1 MKKRNGTTLALGLT
15 SLALSI
21 AAFAGASLTKG
32 AMQAK
37 AEDTPFYTLDTTK
50 VKGSNSA
57 YDKTEDVTVE
67 GITWNAAGN
76 LQMTPWRIGGK
87 SLTNVDREVYTL
99 TAMPKAVRQIGLTV
113 GTTTSVTVNSLNLIV
128 ASDEAFSS
136 VIETVP
142 ANFEASSTIT
152 FSPKTGT
159 EWATSSYY
167 KFVFN
172 VTITNS
178 SKNQYFQFNK
188 VEMYETVSASGTYN
202 VSYDANGGTGEVN
215 DPKEYTAGQSATV
228 LSGETLSK
236 ENYAFAGWNTAKDGK
251 GTAYAPG
258 DPLVVSGSTT
268 LYAVWERTHYSV
280 TYNPNGGTGTAFT
293 EKVAVGDASSYL
305 VSDGAAFSKEGY
317 SIDGW
322 ATSKTGSV
330 VYEVGDS
337 ITLTT
342 DLNLYAHWF
351 VPEPA
356 VITGKT
362 IAEIAAIPSA
372 DLPQKTVLYRVTG
385 YITGWNTGNN
395 GGQYGNFYI
404 ADTAGTAKEDSVYV
418 YGANGN
424 NPCVWG
430 GTTYT
435 FTNKKDFLTN
445 DLTKDAIIGSKIT
458 AEFIAFYYN
467 GTFEFQG
474 NILSMENPTAKLV
487 ESIAVTPATTEAA
500 PVGSTVQLEAAV
512 SPADAT
518 NKSVEWSVDDATVA
532 SVSESGL
539 VTGLKAG
546 TVEVTATAKDGSGV
560 TGSALIEFIAT
571 PAMEKIA
578 SNDGLYDGMT
588 ILIGD
593 ADGTKVMGEQKTSN
607 RAAVGVT
614 DSVPGAGYATFTL
627 GVEDTKN
634 GVRYTFHS
642 ADGYLYAASS
652 GSNHLKS
659 KAALDVN
666 GLWDIDLSKPS
677 IIAKESSNRNV
688 LQLNSTLFSC
698 YNGAN
703 YAAVA
708 IFAMPQTITDEQVAN
723 TFIKK
728 YMHMVSAPVGE
739 TGAGKC
745 VSESWYATA
754 KEAFNKLTEDQRL
767 LVTNNADVYARL
779 QAWAVANGDE
789 MTGDLILASK
799 SAPFHSEAGVS
810 QEKNAAAIALIA
822 LAGGASTGALV
833 FFLRK
838 KKQDR

>member
-37 AEDTPFYTLDTTK
+37 AADTLAYTLDTTA
-50 VKGSNSA
+50 VTGSNNS
-57 YDKTEDVTVE
+57 YTGNCDVTVD
-67 GITWNAAGN
+67 GITWNVTGN
-76 LQMTPWRIGGK
+76 ATTKPWRVGGK
-87 SLTNVDREVYTL
+87 SITNAERSIYTKNSISKAISRIDLTL
-99 TAMPKAVRQIGLTV
+99 GSISTA
-113 GTTTSVTVNSLNLIV
+113 TVNSLNLVV
-128 ASDEAFSS
+128 ASDNSFAT

-142 ANFEASSTIT
+142 VAVKASSVLSIVP
-152 FSPKTGT
+152 SDGT
-159 EWATSSYY
+159 TWAASSFY

-172 VTITNS
+172 ITNS
-178 SKNQYFQFNK
+178 TKSTGYVQFSK
-188 VEMYETVSASGTYN
+188 VEMYEPLSESTTFP
-202 VSYDANGGTGEVN
+202 VSYDANDGTGAVTDSN
-215 DPKEYTAGQSATV
+215 EYLAGATATV
-228 LSGETLSK
+228 LSGDALSK
-236 ENYAFAGWNTAKDGK
+236 ENYEFSGWNTEADGS

-258 DPLVVSGSTT
+258 DSLVVSGATT
-268 LYAVWERTHYSV
+268 LYAQWNRTHYAV
-280 TYNPNGGTGTAFT
+280 TYDPNGGNGEAFT
-293 EKVAVGDASSYL
+293 EKVAVADVGSYVAASGS
-305 VSDGAAFSKEGY
+305 AFTNGSFPF
-317 SIDGW
+317 DGW
-322 ATSKTGSV
+322 ATSAAGSV
-330 VYEVGDS
+330 VYAVGDS
-337 ITLTT
+337 VPLTD
-342 DLNLYAHWF
+342 DLTLYAHW
-351 VPEPA
+351 
-356 VITGKT
+356 
-362 IAEIAAIPSA
+362 EI
-372 DLPQKTVLYRVTG
+372 
-385 YITGWNTGNN
+385 
-395 GGQYGNFYI
+395 
-404 ADTAGTAKEDSVYV
+404 
-418 YGANGN
+418 
-424 NPCVWG
+424 
-430 GTTYT
+430 
-435 FTNKKDFLTN
+435 
-445 DLTKDAIIGSKIT
+445 
-458 AEFIAFYYN
+458 
-467 GTFEFQG
+467 
-474 NILSMENPTAKLV
+474 
-487 ESIAVTPATTEAA
+487 
-500 PVGSTVQLEAAV
+500 
-512 SPADAT
+512 
-518 NKSVEWSVDDATVA
+518 
-532 SVSESGL
+532 
-539 VTGLKAG
+539 
-546 TVEVTATAKDGSGV
+546 
-560 TGSALIEFIAT
+560 

-578 SNDGLYDGMT
+578 SNDELYDGMT

-593 ADGTKVMGEQKTSN
+593 ADGAKVMGEQRTNN

-767 LVTNNADVYARL
+767 LVTDNADVYARL
-779 QAWAVANGDE
+779 EAWAVANGDE

-799 SAPFHSEAGVS
+799 SAPFRSEAGVS

-822 LAGGASTGALV
+822 LAGGASAGALV